1 MRVQVLDILR
11 DSDLDSDWEW
21 DGMRDGTDV

>member
-11 DSDLDSDWEW
+11 DSDSDSDWEW